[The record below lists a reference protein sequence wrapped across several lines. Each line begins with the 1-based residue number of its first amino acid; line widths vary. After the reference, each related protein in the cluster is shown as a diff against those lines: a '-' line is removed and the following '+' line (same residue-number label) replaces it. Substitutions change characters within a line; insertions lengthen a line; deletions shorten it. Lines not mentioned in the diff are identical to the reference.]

1 MLTCAPENKGGPL
14 CALNDIGLHV
24 RCNPCTRATWV
35 VAWLRHA
42 RIRAC
47 VRTRARAYPIAVAV
61 ENLATDR
68 ADHRGPGPVGGV
80 DEALKA
86 DDLLSFSISQ

>member
-1 MLTCAPENKGGPL
+1 M
-14 CALNDIGLHV
+14 
-24 RCNPCTRATWV
+24 
-35 VAWLRHA
+35 
-42 RIRAC
+42 
-47 VRTRARAYPIAVAV
+47 RTRARAYPIAVAV